1 MFDLMRKKLKF
12 HDDRKKKEYKGQG
25 IWHMITMLPQYP
37 GMLSNS
43 VIIRGSQGHK
53 AGLQPL

>member
-12 HDDRKKKEYKGQG
+12 QNDRKKKEYKGQG
-25 IWHMITMLPQYP
+25 IWHIMMMLPQHP

-43 VIIRGSQGHK
+43 VIIRGPQGHK
-53 AGLQPL
+53 DLQ